1 MNTKLSTNCLMNIPR
16 GTKGIFM
23 SPSDVFEAI
32 KNKLRS
38 TQLILVDA
46 ISDTIIPWPFNSFT
60 RK

>member
-1 MNTKLSTNCLMNIPR
+1 MNIPR

-60 RK
+60 RKWL